1 MKERAVQFDFENSR
15 LILGQRR
22 VMGGGGNGGE
32 SKGLREECFDGRQNR
47 DVSRK
52 PINRI
57 QRVLAQPSGARV
69 LGKLQVA
76 RFNGAIKTVHC
87 QVEVR
92 IVVFDGTDQRAHMN
106 KGGQFLS
113 ILYCISK

>member
-1 MKERAVQFDFENSR
+1 M
-15 LILGQRR
+15 
-22 VMGGGGNGGE
+22 GGE

-87 QVEVR
+87 QVEIR

-113 ILYCISK
+113 ILYCISKLP